1 MAHIPVLKKE
11 VIEYLNPK
19 PNENFIDCTIG
30 EGGHSLTILEK
41 ISPEGK
47 ILGIDWNL
55 EAIEKLKIKIEN
67 LGFKKNLILVCD
79 NFANLEEIVE
89 KNKFWPVN
97 GILFDL
103 GMSSW
108 EIEESGKGFT
118 FKKDEPLIMSYSHN
132 VNSATGLTAMEIINN
147 WQEEDI
153 EKILKEY
160 GEEKFG
166 RSIAREIV
174 RARKIKPI
182 KTTFQ
187 LVEII
192 KKATPAW
199 YHYKKIHPATKTFQ
213 ALRIAVND
221 ELNNLKKALPQT
233 LKILKNGGRIVIIS
247 FHSLEDKIVKIFF
260 KEKARQGRI
269 KILTKKPVI
278 PQKIEIKNNP
288 RARSAK
294 LRAVEVL

>member
-11 VIEYLNPK
+11 VIENPK